1 MDISTRFI
9 LFQVLIIVPFASG
22 MAVKSLCRIPDMSGF
37 TKRLIRVNLVIIE
50 PIIALWSTWG
60 LTLTQELILL
70 PLAGL
75 FLVMSGMIFG
85 KVFKRMLNLSEKKG
99 ATFLISSTLANHGF
113 TMGAFLCYLLIG
125 EQGLGLAF
133 LFLAYFMPFV
143 FLVIFPYARRQSTGK
158 RLDLA
163 TALDYFLSLQNM
175 PLFAIILSLV
185 FLALGFER
193 PLISFPVDIFIIIS
207 MGLYYFT
214 LGLNFE
220 LPAFFASGKE
230 NAALAAIKFLLVP
243 AVTLIILKAL
253 HLNPAIETV
262 IFVQSFMP
270 AAIYSVV
277 SSVLFDL
284 DAGFASNLFV
294 WNSII
299 FLAGILPVLFIFRG
313 SFLGFLV

>member
-22 MAVKSLCRIPDMSGF
+22 MAAKRLCRIPDLSGF
-37 TKRLIRVNLVIIE
+37 TKRLIRVNLVVIE

-70 PLAGL
+70 PLSGV

-85 KVFKRMLNLSEKKG
+85 KVFKHILGLSGKKG

-113 TMGAFLCYLLIG
+113 TMGAFLCYLFIG

-133 LFLAYFMPFV
+133 LFISYFMPFI

-158 RLDLA
+158 PFDLA
-163 TALDYFLSLQNM
+163 SAFDYFLSLQNM
-175 PLFAIILSLV
+175 PLFAIILSLIL
-185 FLALGFER
+185 LALGFGR
-193 PLISFPVDIFIIIS
+193 PHISFPVDVFIIIS
-207 MGLYYFT
+207 MALYYFT

-220 LPAFFASGKE
+220 LPAFVASGKE
-230 NAALAAIKFLLVP
+230 NAVLAVIKFLLVP
-243 AVTLIILKAL
+243 SVTLIILKEL

-262 IFVQSFMP
+262 IFIQSFMP

-284 DAGFASNLFV
+284 DAGFASNMFV

-299 FLAGILPVLFIFRG
+299 FLIGILPAIFLFRG
-313 SFLGFLV
+313 FFLGILV

>member
-1 MDISTRFI
+1 MDIATRFI

-22 MAVKSLCRIPDMSGF
+22 IAAKRLCRIADLSGF
-37 TKRLIRVNLVIIE
+37 TKKLIRVNLVIIE

-60 LTLTQELILL
+60 LTLTQELIWL
-70 PLAGL
+70 PLSGL

-85 KVFKRMLNLSEKKG
+85 KVFRRMLSLSEKKG

-133 LFLAYFMPFV
+133 LFLSYFMPFV
-143 FLVIFPYARRQSTGK
+143 FLVIFPYARSQSTGK
-158 RLDLA
+158 RIDLA
-163 TALDYFLSLQNM
+163 FAFDFFLSLQNM
-175 PLFAIILSLV
+175 PLFAIILSLF

-193 PLISFPVDIFIIIS
+193 PQVSFPVDIFIIIS
-207 MGLYYFT
+207 MALYYFT

-230 NAALAAIKFLLVP
+230 NAVLAAIKFLLVP
-243 AVTLIILKAL
+243 AVTLLILKAL

-294 WNSII
+294 WNSLI

-313 SFLGFLV
+313 FFLGLLV